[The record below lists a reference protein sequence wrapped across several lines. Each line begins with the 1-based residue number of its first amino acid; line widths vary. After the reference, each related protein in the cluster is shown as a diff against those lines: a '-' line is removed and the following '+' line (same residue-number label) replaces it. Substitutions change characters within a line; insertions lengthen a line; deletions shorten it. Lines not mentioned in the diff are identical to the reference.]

1 MIVPEAVVNDQPRLP
16 WSSWSVWSSWR
27 ARRTAS
33 ALDRIVRGQ
42 LPLVR
47 RLDQPGARRAADYLA
62 ELVLLA
68 QAYRNF
74 ADGWIDRTELDR
86 RGRRCLARI
95 EELREQPGSP
105 PLTPWTRLG
114 PLI

>member
-1 MIVPEAVVNDQPRLP
+1 MIVPEAVVNGQSRLP
-16 WSSWSVWSSWR
+16 WSAWNVWSAWR
-27 ARRTAS
+27 ARRTAR

-47 RLDQPGARRAADYLA
+47 RLDQPGAHRTADYLA
-62 ELVLLA
+62 EIVLLA

-95 EELREQPGSP
+95 EALREEVGPP
-105 PLTPWTRLG
+105 PLTSWTRLG
-114 PLI
+114 PLV